1 MEELTD
7 VKRAEKAISLKI
19 VQKPN
24 KNLFFYQSH
33 KLYLS
38 DINYI

>member
-7 VKRAEKAISLKI
+7 VKKAEKAILLKI

-24 KNLFFYQSH
+24 KDLFFYKIH
-33 KLYLS
+33 KLHLS